1 MPSNTSRCYLHKNK
15 PQGTQKN
22 RLKVASYRSQT
33 RARGGSLQWN
43 LDTDTRLVRIT
54 NKNKTVSHAKLSRTT
69 CGEYIRSGGHRWV
82 LRIDGSTSGMYIGMT
97 KKKDESIGLSFSELA
112 HIDGYASDFVTDGSN
127 VIENRLNVMKSDKET
142 WFLNC
147 ENGELYGNMRRR
159 FSPPQNWTY
168 NYAASCMPRPTNKKE
183 VELYNK
189 KCELFSDASFHSEFR
204 QSKQELQQ
212 SKKAVERRL
221 RIIQQVAKPDD
232 DESTRHILKKKE
244 DAARRNLKKIQNAI
258 SSYPKRPLQTGDQ
271 IIIDLWLPT
280 NNKKGGSISF
290 SRLNGENNI
299 DQLSAYHCGV
309 EGPVALT
316 VQMTHTDNAVTLI
329 DYKKREETT
338 VSRSSL
344 SKNTQSKVQEPNKR
358 EISARQSHQ
367 KKEKTVKQIS
377 DKPARTS
384 LTRRNKSQL
393 SVDDD
398 LTMHFGNLSLRN
410 RGSENNLLD

>member
-15 PQGTQKN
+15 PRGTHKN
-22 RLKVASYRSQT
+22 RLKVASYRSRT
-33 RARGGSLQWN
+33 RARGGSPTLPQWN
-43 LDTDTRLVRIT
+43 THFVRAPLFNVIHE
-54 NKNKTVSHAKLSRTT
+54 KISRTT
-69 CGEYIRSGGHRWV
+69 CGEYITSGGHRWV
-82 LRIDGSTSGMYIGMT
+82 LRIDGSTTGLYIGMT
-97 KKKDESIGLSFSELA
+97 KKKNESIDLSFSEWA
-112 HIDGYASDFVTDGSN
+112 YIDGYASDFVTDGSH

-168 NYAASCMPRPTNKKE
+168 NYAASCMPKPRPTNKKE

-189 KCELFSDASFHSEFR
+189 KCELFSDASFHS
-204 QSKQELQQ
+204 SNYKDMLQ
-212 SKKAVERRL
+212 SKKAAERRL
-221 RIIQQVAKPDD
+221 RIIQKVAKPDD
-232 DESTRHILKKKE
+232 DESTRHILKKKK
-244 DAARRNLKKIQNAI
+244 DAARRNLEKIQNAI
-258 SSYPKRPLQTGDQ
+258 SSNPKRPLQIGDQ
-271 IIIDLWLPT
+271 IIIDLRFPT
-280 NNKKGGSISF
+280 NNKKGGSLSF
-290 SRLNGENNI
+290 SRLNGESNI
-299 DQLSAYHCGV
+299 EQLSAYHCGV

-329 DYKKREETT
+329 DYINSEETR
-338 VSRSSL
+338 VSRSSQT
-344 SKNTQSKVQEPNKR
+344 KNAQSKVQEPNKR
-358 EISARQSHQ
+358 ETSARQSHQ

-410 RGSENNLLD
+410 RGSKNNFLD